1 MSESTFQRKLIKEYE
16 AQGFHVIKL
25 IQANKAGYPD
35 LLCLMPERVLFV
47 EVKSRTGKLSKV
59 QEYRHAEL
67 RAAGFDVQTIHEELT
82 DLK

>member
-1 MSESTFQRKLIKEYE
+1 MPESTFQRKLIREYE
-16 AQGFHVIKL
+16 AHGWTVIRL
-25 IQANKAGYPD
+25 LQSNKAGYPD

-67 RAAGFDVQTIHEELT
+67 REAGFDVQTVTEL
-82 DLK
+82 

>member
-59 QEYRHAEL
+59 HEYRHAEL

>member
-16 AQGFHVIKL
+16 AKGWTVIRL
-25 IQANKAGYPD
+25 LQSNKAGYPD
-35 LLCLMPERVLFV
+35 LLCLMPERVLFI

-67 RAAGFDVQTIHEELT
+67 RAAGFEVQTIAEP
-82 DLK
+82 

>member
-16 AQGFHVIKL
+16 AKGWTVIRL
-25 IQANKAGYPD
+25 LQSNKAGYPD
-35 LLCLMPERVLFV
+35 LLCLMPERVLFI

-67 RAAGFDVQTIHEELT
+67 RAAGFEVETIAEP
-82 DLK
+82 

>member
-16 AQGFHVIKL
+16 SKGWTVIRIL
-25 IQANKAGYPD
+25 QANKAGYPD
-35 LLCLMPERVLFV
+35 LLCLMPERVLFI

-67 RAAGFDVQTIHEELT
+67 RAAGFEVKTIAEP
-82 DLK
+82 

>member
-1 MSESTFQRKLIKEYE
+1 MSEAAFQRKLINEYE
-16 AQGFHVIKL
+16 AKGWTVIKL

-35 LLCLMPERVLFV
+35 LLCLMPDRVLFV

-67 RAAGFDVQTIHEELT
+67 RAEGFEVKTIAEP
-82 DLK
+82 

>member
-1 MSESTFQRKLIKEYE
+1 
-16 AQGFHVIKL
+16 
-25 IQANKAGYPD
+25 
-35 LLCLMPERVLFV
+35 MPERVLFV

-67 RAAGFDVQTIHEELT
+67 RAAGFEVQTIHEELT

>member
-1 MSESTFQRKLIKEYE
+1 M
-16 AQGFHVIKL
+16 

-35 LLCLMPERVLFV
+35 LLCLMPDRVLFI

-67 RAAGFDVQTIHEELT
+67 RAAGFEVRTIAEPTEITIPSTCLLPDRH
-82 DLK
+82 

>member
-1 MSESTFQRKLIKEYE
+1 MSESTFQRKLIREYE

-35 LLCLMPERVLFV
+35 LLCLMPARVLFV
-47 EVKSRTGKLSKV
+47 EVKSRTGKLSRV

-67 RAAGFDVQTIHEELT
+67 RAAGFEVKTIAEP
-82 DLK
+82 